1 MRISDWSSDV
11 CSSDLRRDE
20 VTWGL
25 LTGDGGPLGS
35 FSNKMLA
42 AYAFGIITDVI
53 KSNIDTVRHIRN
65 AFAHTMA
72 PLTFSHAAIVTSLEK
87 SPLPNGKRTQL
98 YKRLSSVREIA
109 PESPQDAFIILCLQ
123 IQLELGKKLAGREDR
138 KSTRLN
144 SSH

>member
-1 MRISDWSSDV
+1 MRISGWSSDV
-11 CSSDLRRDE
+11 CSSDL
-20 VTWGL
+20 
-25 LTGDGGPLGS
+25 S
-35 FSNKMLA
+35 FSNKFLA

-109 PESPQDAFIILCLQ
+109 PE
-123 IQLELGKKLAGREDR
+123 RDR
-138 KSTRLN
+138 KSTRLK
-144 SSH
+144 SRH

>member
-1 MRISDWSSDV
+1 MLDELLTSHFS
-11 CSSDLRRDE
+11 RRDE

-35 FSNKMLA
+35 FSNKILA

-53 KSNIDTVRHIRN
+53 KSNIETVRHIRN

-87 SPLPNGKRTQL
+87 STLPNAKRTNPNT
-98 YKRLSSVREIA
+98 R
-109 PESPQDAFIILCLQ
+109 PQPL
-123 IQLELGKKLAGREDR
+123 KKTPPNNHHER
-138 KSTRLN
+138 SQTF
-144 SSH
+144 

>member
-1 MRISDWSSDV
+1 MLDELLTSHFS
-11 CSSDLRRDE
+11 RRDE

-35 FSNKMLA
+35 FSNKILA

-98 YKRLSSVREIA
+98 YKKPPSVREIA
-109 PESPQDAFIILCLQ
+109 PKIERGS
-123 IQLELGKKLAGREDR
+123 GRE
-138 KSTRLN
+138 KGCK
-144 SSH
+144 